1 VPVEEPSTASLAE
14 IGLERLSFP
23 PLLSTQISRAYPWGM
38 DVLTLSGLFAVRP
51 MWPPALD
58 PVCRSFRS
66 STWGAVSIYHLL
78 DLTADSNLIPTD
90 VSEDNGWL
98 ENIMNGMSAPQRRR
112 RW

>member
-14 IGLERLSFP
+14 VGLEWLSSP
-23 PLLSTQISRAYPWGM
+23 A
-38 DVLTLSGLFAVRP
+38 
-51 MWPPALD
+51 ALD
-58 PVCRSFRS
+58 ADLWRVSVGHGRPDTFWTVCRHANVAPGIGPGVQIVQVES
-66 STWGAVSIYHLL
+66 WGAVSIYHLL

-90 VSEDNGWL
+90 VSEDNGRL